1 MNEAIAALEELR
13 LEIKER
19 RRHLGSMQDYLD
31 RKQPR
36 PSPEERADA
45 ELWMEEEQ
53 RRVAERT
60 ELYRQQLQALRH
72 SDPDAVRS
80 WVQQHL
86 AVLDAILAEPAPPD
100 LPLSESL
107 LPVRRFVAERTAAEW
122 WEVLTGT
129 RDYVQINQPYLPD
142 YETRLQALEPER

>member
-1 MNEAIAALEELR
+1 MNEAIVELEELR

-53 RRVAERT
+53 RRVEERT
-60 ELYRQQLQALRH
+60 EIYRQQLQNLRRD
-72 SDPDAVRS
+72 DPAAVRS

-86 AVLDAILAEPAPPD
+86 AVLDAITAESAPPD

-107 LPVRRFVAERTAAEW
+107 LPVRRFVAERTAVEW
-122 WEVLTGT
+122 WEVLAGT
-129 RDYVQINQPYLPD
+129 RDYVQINHVYLPD
-142 YETRLQALEPER
+142 YETRFKAPEQEG